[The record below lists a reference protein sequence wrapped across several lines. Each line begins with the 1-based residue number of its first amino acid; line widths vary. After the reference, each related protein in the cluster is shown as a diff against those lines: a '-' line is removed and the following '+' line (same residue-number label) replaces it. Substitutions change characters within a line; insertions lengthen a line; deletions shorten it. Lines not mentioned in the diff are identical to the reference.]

1 MIQRSGLHRYY
12 VGEGLSTKLYYED
25 AEYWLKLATFL
36 QIVEVRRFASFMGI
50 EIKLVMKNSY
60 DSWPKTKQTPKRS
73 LFGYHRCAHTGR
85 QDWFRRFRQV
95 GMFNCHLRY

>member
-36 QIVEVRRFASFMGI
+36 QIVEVRRFASFMRI
-50 EIKLVMKNSY
+50 EINCTFQENDLS
-60 DSWPKTKQTPKRS
+60 PP
-73 LFGYHRCAHTGR
+73 HI
-85 QDWFRRFRQV
+85 RRV
-95 GMFNCHLRY
+95 